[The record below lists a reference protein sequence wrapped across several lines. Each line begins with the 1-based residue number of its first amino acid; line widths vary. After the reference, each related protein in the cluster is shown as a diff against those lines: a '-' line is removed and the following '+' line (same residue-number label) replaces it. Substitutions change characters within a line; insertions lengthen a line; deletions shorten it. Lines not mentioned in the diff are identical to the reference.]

1 VITFIVRRVFIM
13 IPTVALIS
21 VVSFLVID
29 LPPGDLA
36 SNYAARLLASKEI
49 FQDEAEDLIA
59 ELRARYG
66 LDDPF
71 FVRYFKWASRFARG
85 DWGFSFLWNKPVR
98 LLIQERILITVSIAL
113 LTLML
118 SSLITWPAGVGAA
131 LRQYS
136 LFDNIFSFTAFFMMA
151 IPNFLFALILMYLAF
166 EWFDYQPG
174 GLFSPDM
181 VDAPWS
187 VAKFLD
193 FLAHIWMP
201 LVVLGFEAVGG
212 GLRTIRA
219 NVLDQLRMPYVTTA
233 RAKGVPEMR
242 LLVKYP
248 IRMAAN
254 PWISTVGWI
263 LPGLVAGEVLVS
275 IVIGLPTIGPLM
287 LEGLINQ
294 DMQLAGGILMLL
306 ATLTVIGTLISDLLL
321 GVLDP
326 RIRVAE

>member
-1 VITFIVRRVFIM
+1 MITFIVRRVFIM
-13 IPTVALIS
+13 IPTVVLIS
-21 VVSFLVID
+21 LVSFLVID

-36 SNYAARLLASKEI
+36 SSYVARLEASQEV
-49 FQDEAEDLIA
+49 FRDEARDMIA

-85 DWGFSFLWNKPVR
+85 DWGFSLLWNKPVR
-98 LLIQERILITVSIAL
+98 LLIQERILITVSIAF
-113 LTLML
+113 LTLIL
-118 SSLITWPAGVGAA
+118 SSAITWPAGVGAA

-151 IPNFLFALILMYLAF
+151 IPNFLFALILMYLAY
-166 EWFDYQPG
+166 EWFDYRPG

-201 LVVLGFEAVGG
+201 LVVLGFESIGG

-233 RAKGVPEMR
+233 RAKGVPETR

-287 LEGLINQ
+287 LEGLRNQ

-321 GVLDP
+321 AVLDP
-326 RIRVAE
+326 RIRITE